1 MLRVMDSMNSFVP
14 EIGGI
19 LLLCI
24 INSLT
29 HRPARALDLVC
40 VVGREGAYK

>member
-1 MLRVMDSMNSFVP
+1 MLRVMDSMNLFVP

-24 INSLT
+24 FNSLT
-29 HRPARALDLVC
+29 RRPACALVLVC